1 MLLLLSRSYSRLS
14 SFDQWLKL
22 ESPTET
28 ENESEQ
34 RGSDIQMTEID
45 SATNSDQ
52 DEYCSDIDE
61 DDEIYFDDMELEN
74 TAPLVTQGFLM
85 VTIRQMPQLASFS
98 PNSNIVSYLCLLLKK
113 KNHILPLHIIM
124 AQTCN
129 LRSYKTTLLDLK
141 VDKIPIMSYSR
152 NKPAHS
158 VYQKQGILL
167 ILNYL

>member
-1 MLLLLSRSYSRLS
+1 MLLPLSRSYSRIS

-34 RGSDIQMTEID
+34 TGSDIQMTEIG

-74 TAPLVTQGFLM
+74 TAPLVAQGQQFNGGNK
-85 VTIRQMPQLASFS
+85 TNISTSIIFS
-98 PNSNIVSYLCLLLKK
+98 KQQHSKLSLSTVEEEEPC
-113 KNHILPLHIIM
+113 P
-124 AQTCN
+124 
-129 LRSYKTTLLDLK
+129 TTT
-141 VDKIPIMSYSR
+141 
-152 NKPAHS
+152 
-158 VYQKQGILL
+158 
-167 ILNYL
+167 